1 MAGAQAVLAKSE
13 AFLPKECHSYRP
25 VEGTEGTQ
33 A

>member
-13 AFLPKECHSYRP
+13 AFLPNEFYSYRP